1 MNAADALAK
10 QRYYEDVSI
19 GDEYEEFQQPTP
31 EHVATFL
38 NNDGNRGPD
47 RMGRFTDAS
56 VARSEGLSR
65 PIIPGTMS
73 TAIITRIVTDWM
85 GPLGRIVNLE
95 VSFRRPVMHNDR
107 LRCHAMVTDAG
118 NDTPDGEPGL
128 VTLDVTLENDRG
140 EKPVQGTATVE
151 LPRRG

>member
-1 MNAADALAK
+1 MTAADALAR

-19 GDEYEEFQQPTP
+19 GDEYEEHQQPTP

-38 NNDGNRGPD
+38 STEGRG
-47 RMGRFTDAS
+47 RLGRFTDAS
-56 VARSEGLSR
+56 VARSEGLAR
-65 PIIPGTMS
+65 PIVPGTMS

-95 VSFRRPVMHNDR
+95 VSFRRPVMHNDS
-107 LRCHAMVTDAG
+107 LRCLAIVTDAG
-118 NDTPDGEPGL
+118 GDAPDGEPGL
-128 VTLDVTLENDRG
+128 ITLDVTLENDRD

>member
-1 MNAADALAK
+1 MTAADALAR

-19 GDEYEEFQQPTP
+19 GEEYEEHQQPTP
-31 EHVATFL
+31 EHVAAFL
-38 NNDGNRGPD
+38 STEGRG

-56 VARSEGLSR
+56 VARSEGLAR
-65 PIIPGTMS
+65 PIVPGTMS

-95 VSFRRPVMHNDR
+95 VSFRRPVMHNDS
-107 LRCHAMVTDAG
+107 LRCLAIVTDAG
-118 NDTPDGEPGL
+118 NDAPDGEPGL
-128 VTLDVTLENDRG
+128 VTLDVTLENERG

-151 LPRRG
+151 LPRRV